1 MNPSEFHSTRK
12 FAETPFGKIAYLERG
27 SGPVALFV
35 HGLPLCG
42 YEWRVVVEDLAP
54 VRRCIAP
61 DMMGLGYT
69 EAPPDRDVSFAAQA
83 KMLAAFLD
91 ALRIDAVDLVG
102 NDTGGGV
109 SQIFAAEHPARVRS
123 LTLTNCE
130 VHDRWPNA
138 LLAGFYEGVRA
149 GVVPQAMKQMLGDV
163 KLAREQL
170 AALVYEDAEIFTP
183 EIVELYLAPCVAS
196 EARIALFQKLSDW
209 QTNRGQLMNVAA
221 KLRASTVPAMV
232 VWGDGDVVFDTEPS
246 LAWFRE
252 NLGGLQ
258 KTTILPRGKLFF
270 PEEHPRATS
279 VLLREFWVENE
290 TAEIMRRFNDGF
302 QRHDSSVFP
311 ELVGDDC
318 VIENTGP
325 APDGARILG
334 RKACVELW
342 QGIATSPAI
351 RFDLEDV
358 IVRGDRAMIFWRLHH
373 GNDGDSVRGVNLM
386 RVQGGRI
393 VEGRGYVKS

>member
-42 YEWRVVVEDLAP
+42 YEWRGVVEDLAP
-54 VRRCIAP
+54 VRRCVAP

-69 EAPPDRDVSFAAQA
+69 EVPPDRDVSFAAQA

-91 ALRIDAVDLVG
+91 ALRIDVVDLVG

-123 LTLTNCE
+123 LALTNCE

-149 GVVPQAMKQMLGDV
+149 GVVPQAMKQMLRDV

-358 IVRGDRAMIFWRLHH
+358 VVRGDRAMIFWRLHH
-373 GNDGDSVRGVNLM
+373 GNGGDSVRGVNLM